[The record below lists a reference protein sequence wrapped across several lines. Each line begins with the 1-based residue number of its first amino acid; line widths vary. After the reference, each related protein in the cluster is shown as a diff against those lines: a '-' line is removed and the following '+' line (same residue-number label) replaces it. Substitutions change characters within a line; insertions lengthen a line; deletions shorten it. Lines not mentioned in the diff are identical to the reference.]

1 MVIMFSLQALDKI
14 ASGKIFADTSGGLTQ
29 PSLNEDFDP
38 NILSDDLVD
47 KNSSPVSPSK
57 NYQCQKSIVLCAKNV
72 LSHLVTHLG
81 HFPMACGAARL
92 SSLVVEHDDVPNLTS
107 DELSANI
114 FSAPNIQL
122 FMLTPNVIASL
133 IELPSLELPGGGVT
147 AGLSTA
153 DKQVRVLLRDL
164 SGKASWDASILYR
177 TPQVDP
183 NISEERYIENDPPHS
198 SVDGSMSFTQP
209 ESILPRS
216 PSNLPQ
222 RAMRHRAP
230 NVLPVA
236 ANAAQDLDQLDDV
249 SYHFCYKEFWE

>member
-1 MVIMFSLQALDKI
+1 
-14 ASGKIFADTSGGLTQ
+14 
-29 PSLNEDFDP
+29 
-38 NILSDDLVD
+38 
-47 KNSSPVSPSK
+47 
-57 NYQCQKSIVLCAKNV
+57 
-72 LSHLVTHLG
+72 
-81 HFPMACGAARL
+81 MACGAARL

-177 TPQVDP
+177 TPQVDV
-183 NISEERYIENDPPHS
+183 EERYIENDLPHF

-230 NVLPVA
+230 NVLPDA

-249 SYHFCYKEFWE
+249 SYDFCHKEFSG

>member
-1 MVIMFSLQALDKI
+1 MVD
-14 ASGKIFADTSGGLTQ
+14 
-29 PSLNEDFDP
+29 
-38 NILSDDLVD
+38 
-47 KNSSPVSPSK
+47 NSSSISPSK
-57 NYQCQKSIVLCAKNV
+57 SHQCQKAIILCAKNV
-72 LSHLVTHLG
+72 LAHLVTHLG

-122 FMLTPNVIASL
+122 FMLTSNIIASL

-177 TPQVDP
+177 KPQVDSKEP
-183 NISEERYIENDPPHS
+183 QTENEAPYS
-198 SVDGSMSFTQP
+198 LIGGSLNFLQS
-209 ESILPRS
+209 ESILHRS
-216 PSNLPQ
+216 ISNLPQ

-230 NVLPVA
+230 NVLPVV

-249 SYHFCYKEFWE
+249 S